1 MQKEKGAHGFYIV
14 PGGEGPTFEDFENF
28 PVWSEHYDYDEIEEI
43 VSWGIDPAWLN
54 EQFRK
59 HHDGSAHCH
68 YPVLQTTPRLPA
80 RMRMSVKADF
90 VTAGGR
96 SLKGVVDQHM
106 GCLGVCYEDQEYGFQ
121 SYFPEL
127 PEVAEKSLIDLR
139 RLRQSWV
146 RKIQYSPFDSQRG
159 LSTVKANRSK
169 DSSHQLFLNVDA
181 IAARFG
187 SAA

>member
-59 HHDGSAHCH
+59 HDDGSAHCH

-96 SLKGVVDQHM
+96 SLKGVVDQYM

-139 RLRQSWV
+139 RLRQKLGEEDPIFPIRFTTGFINSEGEP
-146 RKIQYSPFDSQRG
+146 IEGFFSPT
-159 LSTVKANRSK
+159 LPEC
-169 DSSHQLFLNVDA
+169 
-181 IAARFG
+181 
-187 SAA
+187 